1 MAFMSIRIART
12 TFLVLLLFGGAGLT
26 AQPPTTG
33 QPAPRIL
40 IDSLAGRDSFEL
52 YCASCHGSGGR
63 GDGPVASAL
72 RTAPPDLTTLA
83 QRGGGTF
90 PAARVQDFI
99 IGTGRALAAHGTTE
113 MPVWGPMFRAFESD
127 ARARERLQNLVTH
140 IESLQRPTSGP
151 GDSGAQAF
159 RTYCASCHGASGRG
173 DGPIAGDFRR
183 RMPDLTQ
190 YSARNGG
197 VFPSERL
204 QRIIDGRD
212 ITAHGTRDMP
222 VWGDAFRLMPGG
234 LSEQE
239 IQRRIESIMQFLRA
253 VQERPA

>member
-1 MAFMSIRIART
+1 MALMPIWTARAT
-12 TFLVLLLFGGAGLT
+12 CFALLLLGGAGLT
-26 AQPPTTG
+26 AQPQTG

-63 GDGPVASAL
+63 GDGPVAAAL
-72 RTAPPDLTTLA
+72 RTAPPDLTTLS

-90 PAARVQDFI
+90 PRARVQDFI
-99 IGTGRALAAHGTTE
+99 TGAGRTLSAHGTTE

-127 ARARERLQNLVTH
+127 ARVRERVQNLVTH
-140 IESLQRPTSGP
+140 IESLQQPSSGP
-151 GDSGAQAF
+151 GDPGAQAF
-159 RTYCASCHGASGRG
+159 RTYCASCHGAAGRG
-173 DGPIAGDFRR
+173 DGPVAGDFRR
-183 RMPDLTQ
+183 RLPDLTQ

-204 QRIIDGRD
+204 QRVIDGRD

-222 VWGDAFRLMPGG
+222 VWGDAFRVMPGG
-234 LSEQE
+234 LSEAE
-239 IQRRIESIMQFLRA
+239 IRQRIEAIVRFLRGI
-253 VQERPA
+253 QERPA